1 MPLQTFK
8 YAACGGTTVL
18 VEIIV
23 YYISYYFIFE
33 GQHVQFGAL
42 TLEPHT
48 ASFLVGFAFS
58 FPVGFTLNKFI
69 VFTSSKLRGRVQLFR
84 YGLTVLGSVALN
96 YFFLKLFVE
105 MLELEPTISKILA
118 TILVVIYSYFT
129 QQYFSFS
136 SKDRLKSK
144 RNSL

>member
-23 YYISYYFIFE
+23 YYITYYFVFH
-33 GQHVQFGAL
+33 GQNVAVGPL

-69 VFTSSKLRGRVQLFR
+69 VFTSSVLRGRVQLFR

-105 MLELEPTISKILA
+105 MLEFDPTISKILA

-136 SKDRLKSK
+136 SKK
-144 RNSL
+144 NEEEIA

>member
-23 YYISYYFIFE
+23 YYISYYFIFN
-33 GQHVQFGAL
+33 GQYVELGPL

-58 FPVGFTLNKFI
+58 FPVGFTLNKYI
-69 VFTSSKLRGRVQLFR
+69 VFTTSKLRGLVQLFR

-105 MLELEPTISKILA
+105 MLEFDPTLSKILA

-136 SKDRLKSK
+136 SKKKEEELA
-144 RNSL
+144 